1 MKRMDSL
8 HEVIFL
14 CRARGKAHE
23 SHDPGELLLGG
34 EVGER
39 GLGVARFK
47 PPSRIDSVKGGRVGD
62 LIAGASFREVAI
74 EQLRF
79 LAPLPLSA
87 LSNVKTPS

>member
-1 MKRMDSL
+1 MNRMIQESSSSAVVKL
-8 HEVIFL
+8 G
-14 CRARGKAHE
+14 RG
-23 SHDPGELLLGG
+23 
-34 EVGER
+34 
-39 GLGVARFK
+39 GLGVACFK
-47 PPSRIDSVKGGRVGD
+47 PPPRIDSVKGGREGD